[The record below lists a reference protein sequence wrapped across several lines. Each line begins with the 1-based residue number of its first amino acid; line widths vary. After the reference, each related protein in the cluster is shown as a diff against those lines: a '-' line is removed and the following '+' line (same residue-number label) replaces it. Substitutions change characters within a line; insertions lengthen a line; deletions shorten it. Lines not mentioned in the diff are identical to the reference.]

1 MSYIPGTK
9 LSSFDTNL
17 HATVLTDAKV
27 MMTHGLG
34 AGQIVKLED
43 WLILAG
49 DNITVFSSPQVQ
61 AVQAPVETPVE
72 TPVQLTPVQVQEP
85 VEAPA
90 QVQEKVAIFSKF
102 RWTLCGGNYRVA
114 IMTSKGLLQV
124 KCVIDDI
131 TSKDSIGRVKT
142 TMFADEAA
150 WRASLP
156 EGDAVIQVTS
166 PDNRTDVEKR
176 IQRAEISGRYTDDAG
191 KLNEFMDRFKIRSDF
206 FHATSPNKM
215 VETSLGHIEFY
226 RNQLNKI
233 TLEEDLAGSKRH
245 PYTIGLKRALRNYNH
260 YKYRASLAT
269 NPNLGTPHLYVRGT
283 NRLRTNIGGTEYE
296 VGLKGDRIMATQIA
310 IRPVSSK
317 HSPAILYNNLAEMG
331 NPKIYMM
338 YRRRRIDLPV

>member
-72 TPVQLTPVQVQEP
+72 PPVQVQEP
-85 VEAPA
+85 VEAAA
-90 QVQEKVAIFSKF
+90 QVQEKVAVGSKF

-124 KCVIDDI
+124 KCVINDI

-156 EGDAVIQVTS
+156 EGDAVIQVTG
-166 PDNRTDVEKR
+166 PDNRADVEKR
-176 IQRAEISGRYTDDAG
+176 IQGAQISTLYTDDAG
-191 KLNEFMDRFKIRSDF
+191 TLNEFMNRFKIRSDF
-206 FHATSPNKM
+206 FHATSLNKM

-226 RNQLNKI
+226 RNQLSKI
-233 TLEEDLAGSKRH
+233 TLEEDLAGSKRR
-245 PYTIGLKRALRNYNH
+245 PYTLGLKRALSNYNH
-260 YKYRASLAT
+260 NKYRASLAT

-296 VGLKGDRIMATQIA
+296 VGLKGDRLMATQIA
-310 IRPVSSK
+310 IRLVSSK

-331 NPKIYMM
+331 NPKIYMI
-338 YRRRRIDLPV
+338 YRRRRIDLPF